1 MKLYVY
7 HKNGSTFSE
16 GPTIMMTQPHL
27 AQVHL
32 ASFTRI
38 HLVRV
43 YGSITAGDGPN
54 EREEGG
60 GGDGGEVGGGVGER
74 EREGGRE
81 GSRQLHYNCSE

>member
-1 MKLYVY
+1 MKQKILQYKDRSLPIVKTLPNPA
-7 HKNGSTFSE
+7 H
-16 GPTIMMTQPHL
+16 
-27 AQVHL
+27 VHL

-60 GGDGGEVGGGVGER
+60 GGDGGEVGDGVGER
-74 EREGGRE
+74 EGGRVADNFIIIVPNRKRE
-81 GSRQLHYNCSE
+81 ED